1 MASLVPRKRAIVAGQ
16 VRAVV
21 SYERPY
27 VRTEAELRDGTG
39 LVVLLFVGRASVPG
53 VAVGA
58 HMVAEGTP
66 RPDHEALVML
76 NPRYWFE
83 AGECAPSTTSW

>member
-1 MASLVPRKRAIVAGQ
+1 MASLVPRRRAIVAGQ

-83 AGECAPSTTSW
+83 AGE

>member
-1 MASLVPRKRAIVAGQ
+1 MASLVPRRRAIVAGQ

-83 AGECAPSTTSW
+83 AGECAPSASSW

>member
-1 MASLVPRKRAIVAGQ
+1 MASLVPRRRAIVAGQ
-16 VRAVV
+16 VRSVV
-21 SYERPY
+21 SYEHPY

-39 LVVLLFVGRASVPG
+39 VIVLRFMGRASVPG
-53 VAVGA
+53 VEVGA

-66 RPDHEALVML
+66 SADHEALVML

-83 AGECAPSTTSW
+83 AGE

>member
-1 MASLVPRKRAIVAGQ
+1 MTAMASLVPRKRATVAGQ
-16 VRAVV
+16 VRSVV
-21 SYERPY
+21 SHERPY

-39 LVVLLFVGRASVPG
+39 IVVLRFMGRASVPG

-58 HMVAEGTP
+58 RMVAEGTP
-66 RPDHEALVML
+66 RPEHEALVML

-83 AGECAPSTTSW
+83 AGE

>member
-1 MASLVPRKRAIVAGQ
+1 MSVTAVASLVPRRRATVAGQ
-16 VRAVV
+16 VRSVV

-27 VRTEAELRDGTG
+27 VRTDAELIDGTG
-39 LVVLLFVGRASVPG
+39 TVVLHFMGRVSLPG
-53 VAVGA
+53 VAIGA

-66 RPDHEALVML
+66 RTDHEALVML

-83 AGECAPSTTSW
+83 AGE

>member
-1 MASLVPRKRAIVAGQ
+1 M
-16 VRAVV
+16 V

-27 VRTEAELRDGTG
+27 VRTEAELREGTG
-39 LVVLLFVGRASVPG
+39 VVVLRFMGRASVPA

-58 HMVAEGTP
+58 QMVAEGTP
-66 RPDHEALVML
+66 RPVHEALVML

-83 AGECAPSTTSW
+83 AGECAPSASSW

>member
-1 MASLVPRKRAIVAGQ
+1 MASLVPRRRAIVAGQ

-27 VRTEAELRDGTG
+27 VHTEAELRDGTG

-83 AGECAPSTTSW
+83 AGK

>member
-1 MASLVPRKRAIVAGQ
+1 MASLVPRRRAIVAGQ

-83 AGECAPSTTSW
+83 AGK